1 MTGERTADIGREAG
15 QAIGTGIDPGIDTAS
30 ACAAFGAALIAAGV
44 DVPADRV
51 VWWAQAIATTR
62 PSRVQALYW
71 LGRVTLLDNAAAVPV
86 YDAVFGQ
93 VFRGLVDVADQRG
106 DTNQTSLQHTEPA
119 AAQPDRPE
127 RGAAEPEQTGG
138 EQESPRPASPRSAD
152 TDDDGR
158 PAVLATASEL
168 ELLRQKDFAQC
179 SAQELAELAG
189 LIEKMKVVA
198 PRRPSR
204 WVADRSSGRSVDLRR
219 TLRAACRTG
228 GDPIHWTHRRRGSTP
243 RPIVLL
249 ADVSGSMQPY
259 ARIYL
264 RVLQGAVIGARAQA
278 YVFAT
283 RLTKVSRA
291 LATGRREEAIARAL
305 AYAPDTAGGTR
316 IGEAVKTFLDTDGRR
331 GVARGAVVVIV
342 SDGWERADPAL
353 LGEQMARLSR
363 LAYRVIWVNPR
374 KAAPGFAPLTG
385 GMAAALPHVD
395 AFVAGHSAAAV
406 AELLSLVAADP
417 PMDRQLTTRAFR

>member
-1 MTGERTADIGREAG
+1 MTGGSTADLAPGAGRD
-15 QAIGTGIDPGIDTAS
+15 IAS
-30 ACAAFGAALIAAGV
+30 ACAAFGAALSAAGV

-51 VWWAQAIATTR
+51 VWWAQAIAATT
-62 PSRVQALYW
+62 PLRVRELYW
-71 LGRVTLLDNAAAVPV
+71 LGRVTLLDNSGALPV

-93 VFRGLVDVADQRG
+93 VFRGLVDVADHRG
-106 DTNQTSLQHTEPA
+106 DANQPQLEHTEPGA
-119 AAQPDRPE
+119 PQPDQRNSDDVRQHDGPG
-127 RGAAEPEQTGG
+127 R
-138 EQESPRPASPRSAD
+138 ESPTPAMPSPAATED
-152 TDDDGR
+152 AGQ

-168 ELLRQKDFAQC
+168 ELLREKDFADC
-179 SAQELAELAG
+179 SAEELAELAG
-189 LIEKMKVVA
+189 LIEKMRVVA

-204 WVADRSSGRSVDLRR
+204 WVADRSSGRSIDLRR

-228 GDPIHWTHRRRGSTP
+228 GDPIAWAHRRRGTTP

-283 RLTKVSRA
+283 RLTRVSRA
-291 LATGRREEAIARAL
+291 LAIGRREEAIARAL
-305 AYAPDTAGGTR
+305 AYAPDSAGGTR

-353 LGEQMARLSR
+353 LGEQMGRLSR

-385 GMAAALPHVD
+385 GMAAALPHID
-395 AFVAGHSAAAV
+395 SFVSGHSVAAIGDLLEAV
-406 AELLSLVAADP
+406 AAP
-417 PMDRQLTTRAFR
+417 

>member
-1 MTGERTADIGREAG
+1 MTGDSTADIDPEVDPT
-15 QAIGTGIDPGIDTAS
+15 IYTGTGTDTGTDTAIDTGIDTAS
-30 ACAAFGAALIAAGV
+30 ACAAFGAALTAAGV
-44 DVPADRV
+44 HVSADRV

-62 PSRVQALYW
+62 PTRVRELYW
-71 LGRVTLLDNAAAVPV
+71 LGRVTLLDNAGALPV

-106 DTNQTSLQHTEPA
+106 EADQPPPLNTEPD
-119 AAQPDRPE
+119 AAQPDQRK
-127 RGAAEPEQTGG
+127 RGAAEQDRADG
-138 EQESPRPASPRSAD
+138 EQGWPRPTGPRPGEAD
-152 TDDDGR
+152 DTGR
-158 PAVLATASEL
+158 PFVLATASEL
-168 ELLRQKDFAQC
+168 ELLREKDFAHC
-179 SAQELAELAG
+179 SAEELAELAD
-189 LIEKMKVVA
+189 LIDRMKVVA

-219 TLRAACRTG
+219 TLRTACRTG
-228 GDPIHWTHRRRGSTP
+228 GDPINWAHRRRGSTP

-283 RLTKVSRA
+283 RLTRVSGA

-305 AYAPDTAGGTR
+305 AHAPDTAGGTL
-316 IGEAVKTFLDTDGRR
+316 IGEALKTFLDTDGRR
-331 GVARGAVVVIV
+331 GVARGAVVVVV
-342 SDGWERADPAL
+342 SDGWERADPSL
-353 LGEQMARLSR
+353 LGEQMTRLSR

-395 AFVAGHSAAAV
+395 AFVAGHSASAV
-406 AELLSLVAADP
+406 AELLDVIAAP
-417 PMDRQLTTRAFR
+417 T

>member
-1 MTGERTADIGREAG
+1 VDEREAEPKAG
-15 QAIGTGIDPGIDTAS
+15 AGIDTEVGHGTHTDIDPGIDTGIDTA
-30 ACAAFGAALIAAGV
+30 ATCAAFGARLIAAGV

-62 PSRVQALYW
+62 PSRVQELYW
-71 LGRVTLLDNAAAVPV
+71 LGRVTLLDNAGALPG
-86 YDAVFGQ
+86 YDSVFGQ
-93 VFRGLVDVADQRG
+93 VFRGLVVADQRG
-106 DTNQTSLQHTEPA
+106 EANQPPSRNTEPA
-119 AAQPDRPE
+119 APQPDQRE
-127 RGAAEPEQTGG
+127 RGDAEQK
-138 EQESPRPASPRSAD
+138 QASAD
-152 TDDDGR
+152 QPSSAPAAPTSREGDTGR
-158 PAVLATASEL
+158 PAVLAAASEL
-168 ELLRQKDFAQC
+168 ELLREKDFAQC
-179 SAQELAELAG
+179 SAEELAELAG
-189 LIEKMKVVA
+189 LIDRMKVVA

-228 GDPIHWTHRRRGSTP
+228 GDPINWAHRRRGSTP

-283 RLTKVSRA
+283 RLTRVSRA
-291 LATGRREEAIARAL
+291 LANGRREEAIARAL
-305 AYAPDTAGGTR
+305 AHAPDTAGGTR
-316 IGEAVKTFLDTDGRR
+316 IGEALKTFLDTDGRR

-342 SDGWERADPAL
+342 SDGWERVDPSL

-395 AFVAGHSAAAV
+395 AFVAGHSAGAV
-406 AELLSLVAADP
+406 AELLEAIALPS
-417 PMDRQLTTRAFR
+417 

>member
-1 MTGERTADIGREAG
+1 MTSSSSATAAAECPATNASTCGRAAAMPPVRG
-15 QAIGTGIDPGIDTAS
+15 AKPG
-30 ACAAFGAALIAAGV
+30 AAFRGFTQMTRYASLDSRTICSPSSVGSTRSQPSETITTTA
-44 DVPADRV
+44 PR
-51 VWWAQAIATTR
+51 AT
-62 PSRVQALYW
+62 
-71 LGRVTLLDNAAAVPV
+71 
-86 YDAVFGQ
+86 
-93 VFRGLVDVADQRG
+93 
-106 DTNQTSLQHTEPA
+106 
-119 AAQPDRPE
+119 
-127 RGAAEPEQTGG
+127 
-138 EQESPRPASPRSAD
+138 
-152 TDDDGR
+152 
-158 PAVLATASEL
+158 
-168 ELLRQKDFAQC
+168 
-179 SAQELAELAG
+179 
-189 LIEKMKVVA
+189 

-228 GDPIHWTHRRRGSTP
+228 GDPIHWAHRRRGSTP

-283 RLTKVSRA
+283 RLTKVSGA

-305 AYAPDTAGGTR
+305 AHAPDTAGGTR
-316 IGEAVKTFLDTDGRR
+316 IGEALKTFLDTDGRR
-331 GVARGAVVVIV
+331 GVARGAVVVVV
-342 SDGWERADPAL
+342 SDGWERVDPSL

-406 AELLSLVAADP
+406 AELLDAITAQTRQSPNPTEPSADCTQPRQYPAARAP
-417 PMDRQLTTRAFR
+417 RGRKPLPMGRLPTYI

>member
-15 QAIGTGIDPGIDTAS
+15 QAIGTGIDPDIDTAS

-106 DTNQTSLQHTEPA
+106 DANQPALQNTEPA
-119 AAQPDRPE
+119 AAQPDQPE
-127 RGAAEPEQTGG
+127 RGAAEPGKADG
-138 EQESPRPASPRSAD
+138 EQESPRAASPRSSDAD
-152 TDDDGR
+152 DAGR

-168 ELLRQKDFAQC
+168 ELLREKDFAHC
-179 SAQELAELAG
+179 SADELAELAG
-189 LIEKMKVVA
+189 LIEKMRVVA

-228 GDPIHWTHRRRGSTP
+228 GDPINWAHRRRGTTP

-305 AYAPDTAGGTR
+305 AHAPDTAGGTR
-316 IGEAVKTFLDTDGRR
+316 IGEALKTFLDTDGRR

-342 SDGWERADPAL
+342 SDGWERVDPTL

-363 LAYRVIWVNPR
+363 LAHRVIWVNPR

-406 AELLSLVAADP
+406 AELLEVIAAP
-417 PMDRQLTTRAFR
+417 G